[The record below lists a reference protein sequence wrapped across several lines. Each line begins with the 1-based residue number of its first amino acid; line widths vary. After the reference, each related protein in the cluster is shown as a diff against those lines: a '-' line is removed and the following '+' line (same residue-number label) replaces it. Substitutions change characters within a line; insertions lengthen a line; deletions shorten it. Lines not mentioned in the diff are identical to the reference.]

1 MGLEISFTKSG
12 GVEGERYTSESRR
25 GCHLEPN
32 DPYLT
37 VACTV
42 VPFLKETKKVKVFCI
57 SLCLQDLTVMSTR
70 ESR

>member
-1 MGLEISFTKSG
+1 MQDGCG
-12 GVEGERYTSESRR
+12 MRR
-25 GCHLEPN
+25 RTVLHRDRSNL

-42 VPFLKETKKVKVFCI
+42 VPFLKETKKVKVICI
-57 SLCLQDLTVMSTR
+57 SLCLQDLTVSSTR